1 STRFSSTYGCS
12 KSPNEN
18 FWYNKRATAMS
29 TCCVATFPDFT
40 ASNKLFPK
48 PEPLRSTSSPASM
61 LCFAASTAS
70 TAVAWLP
77 FRPEILNKSE
87 TTKPL
92 KPHCFRNTSSKS
104 QGLEEQG

>member
-1 STRFSSTYGCS
+1 
-12 KSPNEN
+12 PNVLLL
-18 FWYNKRATAMS
+18 YNNRATAIS
-29 TCCVATFPDFT
+29 TCCEATIHDLT

-104 QGLEEQG
+104 QGLEEQGIPSIEL